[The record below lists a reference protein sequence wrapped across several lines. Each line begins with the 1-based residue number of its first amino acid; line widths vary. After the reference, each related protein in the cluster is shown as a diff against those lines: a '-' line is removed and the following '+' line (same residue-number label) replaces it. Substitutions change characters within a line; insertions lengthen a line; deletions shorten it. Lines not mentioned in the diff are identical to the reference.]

1 MTTDWLVW
9 HTGYEAP
16 DSPLALRLGVVRELL
31 DEAVASHDGGSLRVL
46 SLCAGD
52 GRDVLPVLARW
63 QAHKEISGRLVE
75 LQSDLA
81 HRARDEA
88 HSVSLQR
95 LEVICGDAAEPT
107 NCTKGAIPADLIVA
121 CGIFGNISDA
131 GVQRLVESIQAM
143 CAPGANVVWTRH
155 RRDPDL
161 TPKIREW
168 FASAGFEEHAFR
180 SPGPG
185 SYSVGRHQMVG
196 APSRITLTDPLFTFV
211 R

>member
-1 MTTDWLVW
+1 VTTDWLKW
-9 HTGYEAP
+9 HTDYEAP
-16 DSPLALRLGVVRELL
+16 DSPLAQRLGVVRQLL
-31 DEAVASHDGGSLRVL
+31 DEAVASHDGGRLRVL

-52 GRDVLPVLARW
+52 GRDVLPVLANW

-75 LQSDLA
+75 LQPDLA
-81 HRARDEA
+81 DRARDEA
-88 HSVSLQR
+88 HSLSLQQI
-95 LEVICGDAAEPT
+95 EVICGDAAQPT
-107 NCTKGAIPADLIVA
+107 NYTGAIPADLIVA

-131 GVQRLVESIQAM
+131 DVQRLVESMPAM
-143 CAPGANVVWTRH
+143 CATGANVVWTRH

-168 FASAGFEEHAFR
+168 FASAGFEEHAFH

-185 SYSVGRHQMVG
+185 NYSVGRHQMAG
-196 APSRITLTDPLFTFV
+196 PRSRITLTDPLFTFV